1 MKIKT
6 SELSGVALDWAV
18 GLACGEDVQIGPGAK
33 QLSVKCQIPGLL
45 TCWAPSSN
53 WAQGGDLFDRFCLE
67 VVGMHGDCYAAVK
80 HWHTG
85 EPIAWWPSGETHLI
99 AACLAVVAASLGDEV
114 DVPEGL
120 V

>member
-18 GLACGEDVQIGPGAK
+18 AMAVGLDPMYRMT
-33 QLSVKCQIPGLL
+33 IPGDSVVV
-45 TCWAPSSN
+45 TGGEKYQPSTN
-53 WAQGGDLFDRFCLE
+53 WGHGGPLIEQYRIHVDMMIYDDIVRYWEANIADMSPYEIGDTPLE
-67 VVGMHGDCYAAVK
+67 AVCRAIVSAK
-80 HWHTG
+80 
-85 EPIAWWPSGETHLI
+85 
-99 AACLAVVAASLGDEV
+99 LGDEV